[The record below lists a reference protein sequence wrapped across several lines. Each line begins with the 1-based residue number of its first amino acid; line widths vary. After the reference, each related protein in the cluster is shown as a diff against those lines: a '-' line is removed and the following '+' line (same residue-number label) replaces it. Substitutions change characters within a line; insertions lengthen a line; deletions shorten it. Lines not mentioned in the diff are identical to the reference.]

1 MRNQFTAGRDSL
13 NEPVAKLDDIG
24 RIVLLV
30 LMAPCRNILR
40 HISLDTLS
48 SAWPG
53 VRFQASC

>member
-1 MRNQFTAGRDSL
+1 MRNEFTAGRDSL

-30 LMAPCRNILR
+30 LMASCRSIPR